1 MRVHDV
7 GRTAMSMVIFPA
19 EFLPYT
25 LTEELHMRT
34 FRFSLISCL
43 LLAATLCVAQSALL
57 DLPRQSQRAVV
68 VQRIGITDIT
78 INYHR
83 PLANGR
89 KIWGGLVPYGQV
101 WRAGANEN
109 TTITFSDPVSI
120 EGKPLAAG
128 TYGLHMIPNENEWT
142 VIFSKVHSAWGSFT
156 YDQKEDALRVTVKPV
171 TVAESRDALAY
182 DFDQLKPDSAVAT
195 MTWEKVAV
203 PFSVSVSVPEVV
215 DASLQKQ
222 LRGLQQYTWEAW
234 DEAAT
239 YLVDNK
245 TDLKQALAD
254 ANQSIQV
261 EQRYDNLMTKS
272 RILDA
277 MGQTQEAT
285 TDRDKALGMANAGQL
300 YQYARGLQRAKEQEK
315 AMAIFRTLTQK
326 YPDDWITHAA
336 RGRIYT
342 SEGNYDK
349 ALTEMR
355 ACLTVAP
362 DNAKPSVETLIKRL
376 EAKQD
381 INQ

>member
-1 MRVHDV
+1 V
-7 GRTAMSMVIFPA
+7 
-19 EFLPYT
+19 E
-25 LTEELHMRT
+25 
-34 FRFSLISCL
+34 
-43 LLAATLCVAQSALL
+43 
-57 DLPRQSQRAVV
+57 
-68 VQRIGITDIT
+68 QRIGITDIT

-83 PLANGR
+83 PLAAGR
-89 KIWGGLVPYGQV
+89 KIWGGIVPYGQV

-109 TTITFSDPVSI
+109 TTITFTDPVSI

-128 TYGLHMIPNENEWT
+128 TYGLHMIPGENEWT
-142 VIFSKVHSAWGSFT
+142 IIFSKVHSAWGSFT
-156 YDQKEDALRVTVKPV
+156 YDQKEDALRVTVKP
-171 TVAESRDALAY
+171 AAGPAKDALTY

-195 MTWEKVAV
+195 MTWDK
-203 PFSVSVSVPEVV
+203 VSVPFTVAVNVPEIV

-239 YLVDNK
+239 YLVDSK

-261 EQRYDNLMTKS
+261 EERYDNLLTKS

-277 MGQTQEAT
+277 MGQKTEAT
-285 TDRDKALGMANAGQL
+285 AARDKALGMANAGQL
-300 YQYARGLQRAKEQEK
+300 YTYARGLQRAKEQDQ
-315 AMAIFRTLTQK
+315 AMAVFKNLAKK
-326 YPDDWITHAA
+326 YPNDWITHAA
-336 RGRIYT
+336 LGRIYT

-381 INQ
+381 INN

>member
-1 MRVHDV
+1 LRQIQVFDF
-7 GRTAMSMVIFPA
+7 AAKSD
-19 EFLPYT
+19 EEET
-25 LTEELHMRT
+25 LMNR
-34 FRFSLISCL
+34 FR
-43 LLAATLCVAQSALL
+43 LLAISGLVLMATLCSAQSALL
-57 DLPRQSQRAVV
+57 QLPRPSQHAVIT
-68 VQRIGITDIT
+68 QRIGITDIT

-109 TTITFSDPVSI
+109 TLITFTDPVTI

-128 TYGLHMIPNENEWT
+128 TYGLHMIPAEDQFT
-142 VIFSKVHSAWGSFT
+142 VIFSKANTAWGSFS

-171 TVAESRDALAY
+171 TTSDTHDALTF
-182 DFDQLKPDSAVAT
+182 DFDALKADSAVAT

-203 PFSVSVSVPEVV
+203 PINISVNVPEVV

-222 LRGLQQYTWEAW
+222 MRGLQQFTWQAW

-245 TDLKQALAD
+245 VDLKQALAD
-254 ANQSIQV
+254 ANQSIQN
-261 EQRYDNLMTKS
+261 EERFENLMTKS
-272 RILDA
+272 KILDA
-277 MGQTQEAT
+277 MGDKQQAAT
-285 TDRDKALGMANAGQL
+285 VRDKALSMGNAGQL
-300 YQYARGLQRAKEQEK
+300 YQYARGLQREHQQDQ
-315 AMAIFRTLTQK
+315 AMAVFHTVAKK
-326 YPDDWITHAA
+326 YPNDWITHAA
-336 RGRIYT
+336 LGRIYT

-362 DNAKPSVETLIKRL
+362 DPSKPSVEGLIKRL
-376 EAKQD
+376 EAKED
-381 INQ
+381 INK

>member
-1 MRVHDV
+1 MLKLR
-7 GRTAMSMVIFPA
+7 
-19 EFLPYT
+19 FLVVP
-25 LTEELHMRT
+25 
-34 FRFSLISCL
+34 SL
-43 LLAATLCVAQSALL
+43 LLVASLCQAQSALL
-57 DLPRQSQRAVV
+57 QLPRQSQHATVT
-68 VQRIGITDIT
+68 QRIGITDIT

-109 TTITFSDPVSI
+109 TTITFTDPVTI

-128 TYGLHMIPNENEWT
+128 TYGLHMIPGETEWT
-142 VIFSKVHSAWGSFT
+142 VIFSKTNTAWGSFS
-156 YDQKEDALRVTVKPV
+156 YSEKEDALRVTVKP
-171 TVAESRDALAY
+171 AAGEARDALTY

-195 MTWEKVAV
+195 MTWDKVAV
-203 PFSVSVSVPEVV
+203 PFTVSVNVPEIV
-215 DASLQKQ
+215 DASLPKQ
-222 LRGLQQYTWEAW
+222 MRGLQQYTWEAW

-261 EQRYDNLMTKS
+261 EERYDNLMTKS
-272 RILDA
+272 RVLDA

-285 TDRDKALGMANAGQL
+285 TTRNKALGMANAGQL
-300 YQYARGLQRAKEQEK
+300 YQYARGLQRAKDQTQ
-315 AMAIFRTLTQK
+315 AMAVYKDLAKK
-326 YPDDWITHAA
+326 YPNDWITHAA
-336 RGRIYT
+336 LGRIYT

-362 DNAKPSVETLIKRL
+362 DNAKPSVEALIKRL
-376 EAKQD
+376 ESKQD
-381 INQ
+381 INN

>member
-1 MRVHDV
+1 MYRLRLSAVSCV
-7 GRTAMSMVIFPA
+7 
-19 EFLPYT
+19 FLFA
-25 LTEELHMRT
+25 T
-34 FRFSLISCL
+34 FCQ
-43 LLAATLCVAQSALL
+43 AQSALL
-57 DLPRQSQRAVV
+57 NLPRQSQRAVV
-68 VQRIGITDIT
+68 EQRIGITDIT

-89 KIWGGLVPYGQV
+89 KVWGDLVPYGQV

-109 TTITFSDPVSI
+109 TTITFSDPVTI

-128 TYGLHMIPNENEWT
+128 TYGLHMIPGENEWT
-142 VIFSKVHSAWGSFT
+142 VIFSNIHTAWGSFS
-156 YDQKEDALRVTVKPV
+156 YNEKEDALRVTVKPV
-171 TVAESRDALAY
+171 AGPDKNALTY

-195 MTWEKVAV
+195 MTWDK
-203 PFSVSVSVPEVV
+203 VSVPFTISVNVPEIV
-215 DASLQKQ
+215 DASLPKQ
-222 LRGLQQYTWEAW
+222 MRGLQQYTWEAW

-261 EQRYDNLMTKS
+261 EERYDNLMTKS
-272 RILDA
+272 KILDA
-277 MGQTQEAT
+277 MGEKTEAAGAKE
-285 TDRDKALGMANAGQL
+285 KALSMANAGQL
-300 YQYARGLQRAKEQEK
+300 YTYARGLQRSKEQAQ
-315 AMAIFRTLTQK
+315 AMAVFKTLAKK
-326 YPDDWITHAA
+326 YPNDWITHAA
-336 RGRIYT
+336 LGRVYT

-349 ALTEMR
+349 ALAEMR

-362 DNAKPSVETLIKRL
+362 DPSKPSVEALIHKL